1 MQDAYKKVPML
12 DMPGCQMCKKVAKY
26 DAKTKMGPWAYVCPF
41 HFVNDCNVKPGL
53 AFELYQSDA
62 IT

>member
-1 MQDAYKKVPML
+1 ML

-26 DAKTKMGPWAYVCPF
+26 DAKTKMGPWAYVCSF
-41 HFVNDCNVKPGL
+41 HFVNDCVIKPGL
-53 AFELYQSDA
+53 AFELYQNDA